1 MSDRLAEIEATR
13 KKILSEYE
21 FSRADDD
28 MLMLL
33 TSGIPWL
40 LARVR
45 ELEAQAE
52 LMVDVYK
59 GADLPELVARV
70 NAAEARVR
78 ELGADNERLQTLC
91 GNLAKTGGKH
101 AHEEARLRGRVAE
114 LEAQAA
120 RDAMRIR
127 QLQAQ
132 VVKDAVVREAI
143 KTALECLSYRERCWN
158 AEIWDALDVA
168 IVAAEEEAK

>member
-13 KKILSEYE
+13 KKVLSEYE

-78 ELGADNERLQTLC
+78 EL
-91 GNLAKTGGKH
+91 
-101 AHEEARLRGRVAE
+101 
-114 LEAQAA
+114 EAQAV
-120 RDAMRIR
+120 RDAKVIEAARAYRI
-127 QLQAQ
+127 AQ
-132 VVKDAVVREAI
+132 RAIASACSPPFDPGVCTDAMVAQDEAEATLDAALAARE
-143 KTALECLSYRERCWN
+143 E
-158 AEIWDALDVA
+158 
-168 IVAAEEEAK
+168 

>member
-45 ELEAQAE
+45 ELEARA
-52 LMVDVYK
+52 
-59 GADLPELVARV
+59 AR
-70 NAAEARVR
+70 
-78 ELGADNERLQTLC
+78 
-91 GNLAKTGGKH
+91 
-101 AHEEARLRGRVAE
+101 RG
-114 LEAQAA
+114 AA
-120 RDAMRIR
+120 RDIGGAS
-127 QLQAQ
+127 
-132 VVKDAVVREAI
+132 D
-143 KTALECLSYRERCWN
+143 
-158 AEIWDALDVA
+158 
-168 IVAAEEEAK
+168 

>member
-40 LARVR
+40 LARAH
-45 ELEAQAE
+45 ELDTQAE

-78 ELGADNERLQTLC
+78 ELEARAAADKGVMAVVLDWAQAKTELEERLENGPLEMDIV
-91 GNLAKTGGKH
+91 GDLMM
-101 AHEEARLRGRVAE
+101 AHRLSREKMWAVIGPLLEERVA
-114 LEAQAA
+114 
-120 RDAMRIR
+120 
-127 QLQAQ
+127 
-132 VVKDAVVREAI
+132 
-143 KTALECLSYRERCWN
+143 ALAER
-158 AEIWDALDVA
+158 
-168 IVAAEEEAK
+168 EEE

>member
-45 ELEAQAE
+45 ELEAQAVRDAKVIEAASLVLKDIENEE
-52 LMVDVYK
+52 LDWDNTK
-59 GADLPELVARV
+59 QLD
-70 NAAEARVR
+70 AA
-78 ELGADNERLQTLC
+78 L
-91 GNLAKTGGKH
+91 
-101 AHEEARLRGRVAE
+101 
-114 LEAQAA
+114 AA
-120 RDAMRIR
+120 RDA
-127 QLQAQ
+127 
-132 VVKDAVVREAI
+132 K
-143 KTALECLSYRERCWN
+143 
-158 AEIWDALDVA
+158 
-168 IVAAEEEAK
+168 

>member
-45 ELEAQAE
+45 ELEAQA
-52 LMVDVYK
+52 
-59 GADLPELVARV
+59 A
-70 NAAEARVR
+70 
-78 ELGADNERLQTLC
+78 
-91 GNLAKTGGKH
+91 
-101 AHEEARLRGRVAE
+101 
-114 LEAQAA
+114 
-120 RDAMRIR
+120 
-127 QLQAQ
+127 
-132 VVKDAVVREAI
+132 REAE
-143 KTALECLSYRERCWN
+143 TATLSEPLMEYGEVHVQRMWELNGLASEGWR
-158 AEIWDALDVA
+158 V
-168 IVAAEEEAK
+168 VAATYIPPQVGTSRQGWNCLLGKPRN

>member
-40 LARVR
+40 LARAH
-45 ELEAQAE
+45 ELDTQAE

-70 NAAEARVR
+70 NAAEAR
-78 ELGADNERLQTLC
+78 
-91 GNLAKTGGKH
+91 
-101 AHEEARLRGRVAE
+101 LRE
-114 LEAQAA
+114 LEAQAE
-120 RDAMRIR
+120 
-127 QLQAQ
+127 
-132 VVKDAVVREAI
+132 KDAGVREAVYKLGEAEAHLNDGHYSLSRATEAVDLAA
-143 KTALECLSYRERCWN
+143 KTVSDIAEQMYYAALAARE
-158 AEIWDALDVA
+158 AGE
-168 IVAAEEEAK
+168 

>member
-40 LARVR
+40 LARIR
-45 ELEAQAE
+45 
-52 LMVDVYK
+52 
-59 GADLPELVARV
+59 
-70 NAAEARVR
+70 
-78 ELGADNERLQTLC
+78 
-91 GNLAKTGGKH
+91 
-101 AHEEARLRGRVAE
+101 E

-120 RDAMRIR
+120 RDA
-127 QLQAQ
+127 
-132 VVKDAVVREAI
+132 AVVEA
-143 KTALECLSYRERCWN
+143 ALEIYPDLAN
-158 AEIWDALDVA
+158 APVIAAAL
-168 IVAAEEEAK
+168 AAREEATDGLCDWRPDRV

>member
-45 ELEAQAE
+45 ELKAQAE
-52 LMVDVYK
+52 RYK
-59 GADLPELVARV
+59 TSLLDLAIEIGPCRCGPEY
-70 NAAEARVR
+70 
-78 ELGADNERLQTLC
+78 
-91 GNLAKTGGKH
+91 TGRGLIAPNCTWH
-101 AHEEARLRGRVAE
+101 QSLTPEILEEAGLLGEYQARLDAA
-114 LEAQAA
+114 LAA
-120 RDAMRIR
+120 R
-127 QLQAQ
+127 
-132 VVKDAVVREAI
+132 EAG
-143 KTALECLSYRERCWN
+143 E
-158 AEIWDALDVA
+158 
-168 IVAAEEEAK
+168 

>member
-13 KKILSEYE
+13 KKVLSEYE

-45 ELEAQAE
+45 
-52 LMVDVYK
+52 D
-59 GADLPELVARV
+59 
-70 NAAEARVR
+70 
-78 ELGADNERLQTLC
+78 
-91 GNLAKTGGKH
+91 
-101 AHEEARLRGRVAE
+101 

-120 RDAMRIR
+120 RGAAVVEAARAYRIAQRAIASACSPPFDPGVCTDAMV
-127 QLQAQ
+127 AQ
-132 VVKDAVVREAI
+132 DEAEATLDAALAERE
-143 KTALECLSYRERCWN
+143 E
-158 AEIWDALDVA
+158 
-168 IVAAEEEAK
+168 

>member
-45 ELEAQAE
+45 ELEAQAVRDAKVIE
-52 LMVDVYK
+52 AARAYRIAQRAIASACSPPFDPGVCTDAMVAQD
-59 GADLPELVARV
+59 E
-70 NAAEARVR
+70 AEATLDAALAER
-78 ELGADNERLQTLC
+78 EE
-91 GNLAKTGGKH
+91 
-101 AHEEARLRGRVAE
+101 
-114 LEAQAA
+114 
-120 RDAMRIR
+120 
-127 QLQAQ
+127 
-132 VVKDAVVREAI
+132 
-143 KTALECLSYRERCWN
+143 
-158 AEIWDALDVA
+158 
-168 IVAAEEEAK
+168 